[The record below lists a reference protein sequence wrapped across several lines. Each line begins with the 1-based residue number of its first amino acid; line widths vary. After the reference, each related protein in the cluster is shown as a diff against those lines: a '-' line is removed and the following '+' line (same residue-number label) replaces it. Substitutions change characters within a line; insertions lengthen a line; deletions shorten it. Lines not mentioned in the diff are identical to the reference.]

1 MKSSFFWGST
11 VSRNTIEAAQAAVL
25 KPKDG
30 LQLAIKQL
38 LTRCLNFWDTQ
49 SVFSIF
55 QLQIIHT
62 TGMFRNFRYLQ
73 DN

>member
-38 LTRCLNFWDTQ
+38 LTRCLKLLGYPKR
-49 SVFSIF
+49 F
-55 QLQIIHT
+55 QHLSATNHP
-62 TGMFRNFRYLQ
+62 Y
-73 DN
+73 DCDV